1 MKVIV
6 DRESGSI
13 TRVISSSSVAQILRE
28 DEFEIT
34 VEDEDLINAIN
45 RGEEILYDE
54 ATGELY
60 YEYQNEIDPE
70 KVVLYEAVANLF
82 EEVQMLKAQIGGDK

>member
-34 VEDEDLINAIN
+34 VEGEDLINAIN
-45 RGEEILYDE
+45 RGEEIQYDKE
-54 ATGELY
+54 SGEIY
-60 YEYQNEIDPE
+60 YEPQIEIDPE
-70 KVVLYEAVANLF
+70 KAVLYEAVANLF
-82 EEVQMLKAQIGGDK
+82 EEVQTLKNQIGGAK